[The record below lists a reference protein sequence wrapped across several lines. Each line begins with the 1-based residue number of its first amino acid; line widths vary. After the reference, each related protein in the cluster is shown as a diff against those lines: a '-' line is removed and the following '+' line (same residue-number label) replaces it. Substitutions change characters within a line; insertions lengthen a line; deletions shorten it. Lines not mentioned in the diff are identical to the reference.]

1 MVLTELSRVLEMEA
15 TVLARLGLDTAL
27 IGKILADIER
37 TLAGTRASTPLDAIA
52 WQQGLSRASEQVCSF
67 PQVEILAMDN
77 DFGRFVRRVT
87 KTRTLIRVM
96 FTGAAN
102 IVAASQFPEPATI
115 KSLSTFLAFVAA
127 SMLNEQG

>member
-1 MVLTELSRVLEMEA
+1 
-15 TVLARLGLDTAL
+15 
-27 IGKILADIER
+27 
-37 TLAGTRASTPLDAIA
+37 
-52 WQQGLSRASEQVCSF
+52 
-67 PQVEILAMDN
+67 MDN